1 MFTIGCARRPCCRCR
16 FAPPRGV
23 LPAGQRRRVMITR
36 FQWLAGVRGTGWTHC
51 DCAAG
56 PRPSGTSLIQVVG
69 RVIQEN
75 GAFFLTDI
83 EADVELG
90 AFYRLEQAV
99 TAANTLLGGTD
110 LTIRSPS

>member
-1 MFTIGCARRPCCRCR
+1 MDALRL
-16 FAPPRGV
+16 RGRSETEWDV
-23 LPAGQRRRVMITR
+23 IDGRS
-36 FQWLAGVRGTGWTHC
+36 
-51 DCAAG
+51 D
-56 PRPSGTSLIQVVG
+56 QVVG

-75 GAFFLTDI
+75 GAFFLIDI

-110 LTIRSPS
+110 FTIRSPS